1 MNPKQNGV
9 MGLVRWAYPPLKGVQ
24 MEGKR
29 LRSFWKFKIFI
40 KNGSNRVGMGPFDL
54 RMGRI
59 DVESS
64 QEAF

>member
-1 MNPKQNGV
+1 MNPKQDD
-9 MGLVRWAYPPLKGVQ
+9 VRNLLRWVYPPLKGVQ

-40 KNGSNRVGMGPFDL
+40 KNGSNWVGMGPFGL

-59 DVESS
+59 DVESR
-64 QEAF
+64 QESF